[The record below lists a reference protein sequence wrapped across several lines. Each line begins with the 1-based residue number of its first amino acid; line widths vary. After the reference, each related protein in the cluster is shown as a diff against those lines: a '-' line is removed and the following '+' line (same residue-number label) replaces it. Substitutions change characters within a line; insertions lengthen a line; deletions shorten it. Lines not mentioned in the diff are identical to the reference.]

1 MDILKN
7 LEEFEKK
14 EFNKTAIF
22 QFNNYNYIFPYNNI
36 NDNLVS
42 DSSLNKYYKHYIKKQ
57 TSLINDKK
65 AFKILQYLN
74 NKEFLEK
81 LRSKK
86 EKEKSKIYQKI
97 LNKKDKQKEIEEY
110 NNVNLK
116 NFEEKLGKNKNNEEQ
131 GFDVMYLIMKL
142 LKNRPKKFIKKRIIP
157 RAISLLEEKKKYY
170 LKKYNELLNS
180 QEEEKF
186 RKNVKNL
193 NFIKNNEFLHI
204 SAKNLN
210 DNNKNNNANSN
221 FIILRGKKDN
231 FNNDFPF
238 SEKKVF
244 NKRIINL
251 SKNKRKNFNKE
262 NSFKIKEI
270 NYSLLNKRKN
280 NKSNN
285 NCNIIK
291 NNPEYFSKSEL
302 NKENRVKSYKY
313 FSDFRKSKDSNEN
326 KNFFQEKIYRFKLNN
341 NSSFLDNKSLNKTSF
356 GKFELQKS
364 KKRNEKLLSVLNMKE
379 NEINTKSQEL
389 SKIINSTKKDEK
401 IKCIK
406 NKKWK
411 NNSEEIENED
421 LSKEIKDEI
430 KKLRIKNQKNN
441 HKIEYDINSIIYANK
456 SKYNLPVTNK
466 FIFGHSNSESDIID
480 NLKKNIAYELKKQLI
495 KKNTNNFDEID
506 KDEIIVQ
513 LNDKFRNNW

>member
-7 LEEFEKK
+7 LEEFEKI
-14 EFNKTAIF
+14 EFNKTAVF

-193 NFIKNNEFLHI
+193 NFIKNNEFHHI
-204 SAKNLN
+204 SAKN
-210 DNNKNNNANSN
+210 
-221 FIILRGKKDN
+221 
-231 FNNDFPF
+231 
-238 SEKKVF
+238 
-244 NKRIINL
+244 
-251 SKNKRKNFNKE
+251 
-262 NSFKIKEI
+262 
-270 NYSLLNKRKN
+270 
-280 NKSNN
+280 
-285 NCNIIK
+285 
-291 NNPEYFSKSEL
+291 
-302 NKENRVKSYKY
+302 
-313 FSDFRKSKDSNEN
+313 
-326 KNFFQEKIYRFKLNN
+326 
-341 NSSFLDNKSLNKTSF
+341 
-356 GKFELQKS
+356 
-364 KKRNEKLLSVLNMKE
+364 
-379 NEINTKSQEL
+379 
-389 SKIINSTKKDEK
+389 
-401 IKCIK
+401 
-406 NKKWK
+406 
-411 NNSEEIENED
+411 
-421 LSKEIKDEI
+421 
-430 KKLRIKNQKNN
+430 
-441 HKIEYDINSIIYANK
+441 
-456 SKYNLPVTNK
+456 
-466 FIFGHSNSESDIID
+466 
-480 NLKKNIAYELKKQLI
+480 
-495 KKNTNNFDEID
+495 
-506 KDEIIVQ
+506 
-513 LNDKFRNNW
+513 